1 MRLPSTFQA
10 FVKDEGGFAA
20 EFALVLP
27 LLLLFVL
34 GTIDIGLYSWRL
46 NQAEKAT
53 QIGARWAIVTNPVV
67 PELATISMVN
77 STVGGSNV
85 AQGDRIPKMDFDIT
99 CDDAGC
105 TCAGSDCGTLG
116 TISRDGTAFDSVAGR
131 IQDIAPFAED
141 GDIEIIYSGSGLG
154 FAGDPNGPDIVPFV
168 TVRINDVQYSPLTL
182 FVFGGTVDLGDF
194 SYTMTLEDAS
204 GTSSN

>member
-1 MRLPSTFQA
+1 MRLPATIQA

-77 STVGGSNV
+77 STVAGSTV
-85 AQGDRIPKMDFDIT
+85 AQGDRIPKMNFDIT
-99 CDDAGC
+99 CDDSGC

-141 GDIEIIYSGSGLG
+141 GDIEIVYSGSGLG

-168 TVRINDVQYSPLTL
+168 TVRINDVEYSPLTL